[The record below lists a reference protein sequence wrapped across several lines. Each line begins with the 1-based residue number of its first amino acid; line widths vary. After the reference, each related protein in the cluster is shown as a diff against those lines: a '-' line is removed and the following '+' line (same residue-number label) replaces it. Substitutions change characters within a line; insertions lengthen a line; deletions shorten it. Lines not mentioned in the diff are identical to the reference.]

1 MKLSNLS
8 KLYAPEQILMLFI
21 KEAEKKGSSKWK
33 SLVKTFKN
41 CLYAFMVAR
50 IVIAIY
56 LKVKNTHE

>member
-8 KLYAPEQILMLFI
+8 KLYALEQILMLFL

-56 LKVKNTHE
+56 LKVNNKHE